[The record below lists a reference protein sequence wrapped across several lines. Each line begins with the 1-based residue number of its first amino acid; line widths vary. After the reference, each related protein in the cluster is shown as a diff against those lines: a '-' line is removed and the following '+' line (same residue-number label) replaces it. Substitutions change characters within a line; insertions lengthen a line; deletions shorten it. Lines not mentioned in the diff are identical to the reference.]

1 MTSSLTAERVR
12 RDIEV
17 VAHAGLGLDD
27 FFAETVA
34 SLGRAIPVDAVCIG
48 TFDPNTVL
56 LTSARK
62 YGSLLGEDHRDPDWG
77 LLEYGQVEPTAY
89 REMVAAKRDA
99 VGLNLLNR
107 GATERSNR
115 MSQLMIPEYC
125 FHDEDRLVLRD
136 GDRAWAGI
144 AMFRSGAGCRPFD
157 ADEID
162 FLVSLSRTLAYGVRV
177 GLLSSVVAGGAS
189 AAAPAA
195 VDAPSPPPPTGHG
208 PAVLII
214 DRSNEIVQMSA
225 GSQERIADL
234 ASGPNGAAVMNPI
247 YGLIVAARRYG
258 SGESSVPPRLR
269 VRGASGMWLVIHAS
283 PLSSADGRVGEV
295 VVTIEEARPP
305 EIIPLVVEAF
315 GLTARE
321 RDVTQ
326 MVLQSVATKDIATAL
341 HVFAYTVQD
350 HLKSI
355 FDKAGVRSRRELIA
369 RIYFDQYAQRLNDP
383 LLPSGSFAAADRE
396 L

>member
-27 FFAETVA
+27 FFAETVD
-34 SLGRAIPVDAVCIG
+34 SLSRAVPVDAVCIG

-125 FHDEDRLVLRD
+125 FHDEARLVLRD

-162 FLVSLSRTLAYGVRV
+162 FLGSLSRTLAYGVRV

-189 AAAPAA
+189 AAAPAT

-247 YGLIVAARRYG
+247 YGLIGAARRYG

-341 HVFAYTVQD
+341 HVSAYTVQD

-383 LLPSGSFAAADRE
+383 LLPSGSFAAADSE

>member
-89 REMVAAKRDA
+89 REMVVAKRDA

-125 FHDEDRLVLRD
+125 FHDEARLVLRD

-162 FLVSLSRTLAYGVRV
+162 FLGSLSRTLAYGVRV

-195 VDAPSPPPPTGHG
+195 VDAPGAPPATGHG

-247 YGLIVAARRYG
+247 YGLIGAARRYG

-341 HVFAYTVQD
+341 HVSAYTVQD

>member
-34 SLGRAIPVDAVCIG
+34 SLRRAVPVDAVCIG

-77 LLEYGQVEPTAY
+77 LLEYGQVEPSAF
-89 REMVAAKRDA
+89 REMVSAKRDA

-115 MSQLMIPEYC
+115 MSQLMIPAYC
-125 FHDEDRLVLRD
+125 FHDEARLVLRD

-157 ADEID
+157 ADEVA
-162 FLVSLSRTLAYGVRV
+162 FLGSLSRTLAYGVRV
-177 GLLSSVVAGGAS
+177 GLLSSVVSGPERSGPS
-189 AAAPAA
+189 VSPAA
-195 VDAPSPPPPTGHG
+195 GHG

-214 DRSNEIVQMSA
+214 DRNNEIVQMSA

-247 YGLIVAARRYG
+247 YGLIGAARRYG
-258 SGESSVPPRLR
+258 SGESTVPPRLR

-341 HVFAYTVQD
+341 HVSAYTVQD

-383 LLPSGSFAAADRE
+383 LLPSGSFASSDSER
-396 L
+396 

>member
-34 SLGRAIPVDAVCIG
+34 SLRRAVPVDAVCIG

-77 LLEYGQVEPTAY
+77 LLEYGQVEPSAY

-125 FHDEDRLVLRD
+125 FHDEARMVLRD

-157 ADEID
+157 ADEVA
-162 FLVSLSRTLAYGVRV
+162 FLGSLSRTLAYGVRV
-177 GLLSSVVAGGAS
+177 GLLSSVVSAPERSGAS
-189 AAAPAA
+189 
-195 VDAPSPPPPTGHG
+195 VSPPAGHG

-214 DRSNEIVQMSA
+214 DRNNEIVQMSA

-247 YGLIVAARRYG
+247 YGLIGAARRYG
-258 SGESSVPPRLR
+258 SGESTVPPRLR

-341 HVFAYTVQD
+341 HVSAYTVQD

-383 LLPSGSFAAADRE
+383 LLPSGSFAASDGAH
-396 L
+396 

>member
-27 FFAETVA
+27 FFAETVD
-34 SLGRAIPVDAVCIG
+34 SLSRAVPVDAVCIG

-115 MSQLMIPEYC
+115 TSQLMIPEYC
-125 FHDEDRLVLRD
+125 FHDEARLVLRD

-162 FLVSLSRTLAYGVRV
+162 FLGSLSRTLAYGVRV

-189 AAAPAA
+189 AAAPAT
-195 VDAPSPPPPTGHG
+195 VDAPSAPPAPTRLSTTTDWPRSLPRPSATGRAAMSAWPPGANGTTMVMPCDGQDDCAEAARNPHAEASG
-208 PAVLII
+208 RPAVNW
-214 DRSNEIVQMSA
+214 RN
-225 GSQERIADL
+225 
-234 ASGPNGAAVMNPI
+234 
-247 YGLIVAARRYG
+247 ARR
-258 SGESSVPPRLR
+258 SIEIPRQPT
-269 VRGASGMWLVIHAS
+269 S
-283 PLSSADGRVGEV
+283 
-295 VVTIEEARPP
+295 
-305 EIIPLVVEAF
+305 
-315 GLTARE
+315 
-321 RDVTQ
+321 
-326 MVLQSVATKDIATAL
+326 
-341 HVFAYTVQD
+341 
-350 HLKSI
+350 
-355 FDKAGVRSRRELIA
+355 EL
-369 RIYFDQYAQRLNDP
+369 
-383 LLPSGSFAAADRE
+383 
-396 L
+396 

>member
-17 VAHAGLGLDD
+17 VAHAGLTLDE

-34 SLGRAIPVDAVCIG
+34 SLGRAVPADAFCIG

-62 YGSLLGEDHRDPDWG
+62 YGALLGQDHRDPDWG
-77 LLEYGQVEPTAY
+77 LLEYGQVEPTAF
-89 REMVAAKRDA
+89 RQMVAERRDA
-99 VGLNLLNR
+99 VGMKML
-107 GATERSNR
+107 ERDAPEHSNR

-125 FHDEDRLVLRD
+125 FHDEARLVLRD

-144 AMFRSGAGCRPFD
+144 SLFRSGSGCRPFD
-157 ADEID
+157 SDEVE
-162 FLVSLSRTLAYGVRV
+162 FLASLSRTLAHGVRV
-177 GLLSSVVAGGAS
+177 GLLSSVVADMPSVPGPV
-189 AAAPAA
+189 PAA
-195 VDAPSPPPPTGHG
+195 VHG

-247 YGLIVAARRYG
+247 YGLIGAARRYG

-341 HVFAYTVQD
+341 HVSAYTVQD

-369 RIYFDQYAQRLNDP
+369 RIYFDQYAQRLNEP
-383 LLPSGSFAAADRE
+383 LLPSGSFAAADNE